1 MTLPLPP
8 ALTDPKS
15 LFSQLESAAFPAS
28 IGMLLRQAA
37 QDRSSQPAL
46 RLISGESFT
55 YAELLSSVSAAAG
68 ALIESGVT
76 RTSRIAILLSN
87 IAEYPVVYLAAA
99 TLGACVVPINTAYT
113 AAEIEYVLRDSGATF
128 AIVEERLR
136 PAFDQAA
143 GGIEKLPAG
152 HILVVN
158 GLDEERC
165 WSRRCAAAS
174 AVLTD
179 EGTLDS
185 LMTIQYTSG
194 TTGFPKGALLS
205 QRYWLTVGFAQNVE
219 LAHLDVRNILV
230 VHSFFYMDPFWQL
243 VLSFLLRGTVVLAPR
258 MSATHFMSWV
268 REFDIHYALVT
279 SLIFKQP
286 PNDLDRSHR
295 LRLLQTY
302 GFSKE
307 IHRDFEAR
315 FQVPVREVYGMT
327 EIGAGAF
334 LPLAAT
340 DMIGSGSV
348 GIAAPFRRLKIV
360 DDSGLEVAQG
370 KVGEL
375 WVSGP
380 GMFGGYN
387 NRPEAS
393 ADVLTDGWMRTGDL
407 FRRDEAG
414 YYYLV
419 GRLKDMIRRNMENIS
434 THEVEQALVGHPGV
448 AQAAVLAVPDTQKG
462 EEVLALVVLRE
473 GADAAEVSPELLR
486 EHCAKRLAKFKLP
499 RYVGYRKSLPMT
511 PSGKIAKGQLRADSA
526 DLKVGCY
533 DFVAASWV
541 RGDSPA

>member
-1 MTLPLPP
+1 LTLPLSLPP
-8 ALTDPKS
+8 ALTDPKG
-15 LFSQLESAAFPAS
+15 LFAQLESTPFPAS
-28 IGMLLRQAA
+28 IGSLLRQAA
-37 QDRSSQPAL
+37 EERPSQPAL
-46 RLISGESFT
+46 KLITGASFT
-55 YAELLSSVSAAAG
+55 YCELLGAVSAAAG
-68 ALIESGVT
+68 ALIEDGVT
-76 RTSRIAILLSN
+76 RTSRIAILLPH
-87 IAEYPVVYLAAA
+87 IAEYPVIYLAAA
-99 TLGACVVPINTAYT
+99 TLGACVVPINTTYT

-128 AIVEERLR
+128 AIVDERLR
-136 PAFDQAA
+136 NTFYQAA
-143 GGIEKLPAG
+143 GDIEGLPPE
-152 HILVVN
+152 HIFVVN
-158 GLDEERC
+158 SLEEDRS

-179 EGTLDS
+179 AGTLDS

-205 QRYWLTVGFAQNVE
+205 QRYWLTVGFAQSVE
-219 LAHLDVRNILV
+219 LAHLDVQNILV

-243 VLSFLLRGTVVLAPR
+243 VLSFMLKGTVVLAPR
-258 MSATHFMSWV
+258 MSATNFMSWA
-268 REFDIHYALVT
+268 RGFDIHYALVT

-286 PNDLDRSHR
+286 PNELDKIHQ

-307 IHRDFEAR
+307 IHKDFEAR

-334 LPLAAT
+334 LPLAAA

-348 GIAAPFRRLKIV
+348 GITAPFRRLKIV
-360 DDSGLEVAQG
+360 DSAGAEVPQG
-370 KVGEL
+370 QVGEL

-387 NRPEAS
+387 NRPEIS
-393 ADVLTDGWMRTGDL
+393 AEVLSGGWTKTGDL

-434 THEVEQALVGHPGV
+434 THEVEQALIGHPGV
-448 AQAAVLAVPDTQKG
+448 AQAAVLAVPDAGKG

-473 GADAAEVSPELLR
+473 GADHDEVSPEILR
-486 EHCAKRLAKFKLP
+486 DHCASRLAKFKLP
-499 RYVGYRKSLPMT
+499 RYFGYRNSFPVT
-511 PSGKIAKGQLRADSA
+511 PSGKIAKGQLRTGTT
-526 DLKVGCY
+526 DLRAGCY
-533 DFVAASWV
+533 DLATASWV
-541 RGDSPA
+541 RDDS

>member
-1 MTLPLPP
+1 LTLPLTLPP
-8 ALTDPKS
+8 ALTDPKA
-15 LFSQLESAAFPAS
+15 LFAQLESTPFPAS
-28 IGMLLRQAA
+28 IGALLRQAA
-37 QDRSSQPAL
+37 EVRPSQPAL
-46 RLISGESFT
+46 RLISGENFT
-55 YAELLSSVSAAAG
+55 YSELLIAVSAAAG
-68 ALIESGVT
+68 ALIEGGVT
-76 RTSRIAILLSN
+76 ATSRIAILLPN
-87 IAEYPVVYLAAA
+87 IAEYPLVYLAAA
-99 TLGACVVPINTAYT
+99 TLGACVIPINTAYT
-113 AAEIEYVLRDSGATF
+113 AAEIEYVLRDSGAAF
-128 AIVEERLR
+128 AIVDQRLR
-136 PAFDQAA
+136 GTFEQAA
-143 GGIEKLPAG
+143 AGVAGLPAER
-152 HILVVN
+152 IFVVN
-158 GLDEERC
+158 SLEEDRS
-165 WSRRCAAAS
+165 WSRRCVAATA
-174 AVLTD
+174 AVID
-179 EGTLDS
+179 VGTLDS

-205 QRYWLTVGFAQNVE
+205 QRYWLTVGFAQSVE

-243 VLSFLLRGTVVLAPR
+243 VLSLMLKGAVVLAPR
-258 MSATHFMSWV
+258 MSATNFMSWA

-286 PNDLDRSHR
+286 PNDLDKTHQ

-307 IHRDFEAR
+307 IHKDFEAR

-334 LPLAAT
+334 LPLAAA

-360 DDSGLEVAQG
+360 DSAGIEVAQG
-370 KVGEL
+370 EVGEL

-387 NRPEAS
+387 HRPEVS
-393 ADVLTDGWMRTGDL
+393 AEVLIDGWMRTGDL

-434 THEVEQALVGHPGV
+434 THEVEQALIGHPGI
-448 AQAAVLAVPDTQKG
+448 AQAAVLAVPDAQKG

-473 GADAAEVSPELLR
+473 GADYDEVSPELLR
-486 EHCAKRLAKFKLP
+486 DHCASRLAKFKLP
-499 RYVGYRKSLPMT
+499 RYVGYRKSFPMT
-511 PSGKIAKGQLRADSA
+511 PSGKIAKGQLRTDSA
-526 DLKVGCY
+526 DLKAGCY
-533 DFVAASWV
+533 DLATASWV
-541 RGDSPA
+541 GDS